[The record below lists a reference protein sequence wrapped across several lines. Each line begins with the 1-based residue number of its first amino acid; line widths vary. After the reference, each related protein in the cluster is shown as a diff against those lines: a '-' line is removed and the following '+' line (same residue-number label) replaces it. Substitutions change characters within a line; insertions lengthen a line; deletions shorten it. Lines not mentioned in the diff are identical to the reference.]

1 MTVCDALV
9 ENVRLLVNGIGVP
22 LFVSE
27 EKMKSVKSHSKV
39 THYYYL
45 LISSFC
51 MKNDIH
57 NSLSCLS
64 NQYGI

>member
-9 ENVRLLVNGIGVP
+9 ENVRLLVNGRGVP

-45 LISSFC
+45 FNIFFL
-51 MKNDIH
+51 H
-57 NSLSCLS
+57 EE
-64 NQYGI
+64 